1 MNTRPN
7 RIPIATAAEVA
18 AKLPHPYTTSGG
30 WYRTSTAVCHGGDSK
45 DALSFRD
52 GEQPG
57 DSPLRVH
64 CHSHN
69 CDETAIRHALQQAT
83 GLWACTCP
91 DCRAAFRASQPP
103 PGANAMPLHGA
114 NSTQNGSKQAVRH
127 FDPQNTQNNVQGRS
141 GPLQDK
147 STNAYAAELWAA
159 AQPFT
164 SEPAAQWLAQRDL
177 WAAAEPLPESVRWL
191 RASHPK
197 FPERRPDSTTAGALV
212 IAMRPLDNP
221 NASPRKVQLVAIDQT
236 GRKARHWPD
245 KTDKHTYGT
254 GPAYGLLWRGQFQI
268 AAYELHICE
277 GLADGLR
284 ILRYADDPALVAV
297 CAGTGYNRIEP
308 GHFNSITLWP
318 DADEAG
324 ARSAS
329 AAGQRWADQ
338 GYNVTVK
345 KLPAGHDPASAP
357 TTEVDGRIQIDAKSE
372 RIQPDP
378 VAVAYDKLRAAIAV
392 GKDDPDARATLQ
404 DKLSAND
411 ELAAPALTGADV
423 AASLRSEA
431 AARQEQAWTE
441 IRKLIG
447 RQIIIPDRSLISN
460 WRPEELRVS
469 RPFILDNW
477 LPSGRPAILFADGGV
492 GKTWLGLA
500 LCTGIACPPPL
511 GAKAWLHSREITD
524 VGVPA
529 IGEEFQ
535 RGAPVLFAT
544 YEDEMPDIFY
554 RLSAIRFGGTG
565 AQKGDW
571 RNWEL
576 SRDMPNL
583 QVLDM
588 VGLGLGPCWGTPE
601 GELTNRR
608 NELLPAG
615 EALRKVAEDHG
626 AQLVVIDSLAACYAS
641 NENERGSVHEFL
653 RSWDE
658 WGRSRDCA
666 TLFIAHTN
674 KAGEFSGSTAWHNAV
689 RTRWHIG
696 YEKIGEK
703 PKNNQPDLRASVP
716 VLTCEKVNY
725 GEKPEHGVYLARGKG
740 GRWEATARPAAE
752 SAAQNAPPA
761 PGADPNSRNGTGK
774 AQPGATAADAPRDEN
789 RLQKLGG

>member
-7 RIPIATAAEVA
+7 RIPIATAADVA
-18 AKLPHPYTTSGG
+18 ARLPHPSTVAGG

-45 DALSFRD
+45 DALAFRD
-52 GEQPG
+52 GERPG
-57 DSPLRVH
+57 DAPLCVH
-64 CHSHN
+64 CHSHS
-69 CDETAIRHALQQAT
+69 CDATAIRHALQQAT
-83 GLWACTCP
+83 GLWLCRCAACFT
-91 DCRAAFRASQPP
+91 AFRAGQPP
-103 PGANAMPLHGA
+103 PGANATPQHGA
-114 NSTQNGSKQAVRH
+114 GTAQIGPGGSRRYFDTPNAQNGAQS
-127 FDPQNTQNNVQGRS
+127 RS
-141 GPLQDK
+141 GPGQGND
-147 STNAYAAELWAA
+147 TNAYAADLWAA

-164 SEPAAQWLAQRDL
+164 SGPAANHPAAQWLLERDL
-177 WAAAEPLPESVRWL
+177 WPAAEPLPESVRWL
-191 RASHPK
+191 ARTHPY
-197 FPERRPDSTTAGALV
+197 FPRGQPGSTAAGALV
-212 IAMRPLDNP
+212 MAMRPLDNP

-245 KTDKHTYGT
+245 KKDKRTYGT
-254 GPAYGLLWRGQFQI
+254 GPAYGLLWRGELQI
-268 AAYELHICE
+268 AADDLHVCE

-297 CAGTGYNRIEP
+297 CAGAGYN
-308 GHFNSITLWP
+308 SIALWP

-324 ARSAS
+324 AKPAYE
-329 AAGQRWADQ
+329 AAQHWADQ
-338 GYNVTVK
+338 RYNVTLN
-345 KLPAGHDPASAP
+345 KLPDGHDPASAP
-357 TTEVDGRIQIDAKSE
+357 TTEVGGRKQIAAESE
-372 RIQPDP
+372 HIQPDP
-378 VAVAYDKLRAAIAV
+378 VAVTYDKLSAAIAV
-392 GKDDPDARATLQ
+392 GKDDPDARAFLQ

-411 ELAAPALTGADV
+411 ELAAPAQTGADV
-423 AASLRSEA
+423 AADLRSETP
-431 AARQEQAWTE
+431 ARREQAWTE
-441 IRKLIG
+441 IRNLLG
-447 RQIIIPDRSLISN
+447 RQIVIPDRALISN
-460 WRPEELRVS
+460 WKPEELRVS

-500 LCTGIACPPPL
+500 LCSGIACPPPL
-511 GAKAWLHSREITD
+511 GAKAWLHSRESAD

-529 IGEEFQ
+529 IGEAFQ

-565 AQKGDW
+565 AQRGDW

-703 PKNNQPDLRASVP
+703 PKNNQPDMRVSVP

-725 GEKPEHGVYLARGKG
+725 GEKPEYGVYLARGKG

-752 SAAQNAPPA
+752 SAAPPA

-774 AQPGATAADAPRDEN
+774 AQPGVTATDAPRDES